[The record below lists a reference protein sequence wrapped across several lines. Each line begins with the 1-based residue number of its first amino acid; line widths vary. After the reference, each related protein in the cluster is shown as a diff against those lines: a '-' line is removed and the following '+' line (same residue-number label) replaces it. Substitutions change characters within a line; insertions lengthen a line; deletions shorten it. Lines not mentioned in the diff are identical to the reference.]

1 MSVSDALQLMISF
14 GMFILALIT
23 LVVVLI
29 KNSTKNDHLS
39 FAQLMVIKLIY

>member
-1 MSVSDALQLMISF
+1 MTSF

-29 KNSTKNDHLS
+29 KNSTK
-39 FAQLMVIKLIY
+39 K

>member
-29 KNSTKNDHLS
+29 KNSAK
-39 FAQLMVIKLIY
+39 K

>member
-1 MSVSDALQLMISF
+1 MISF

-29 KNSTKNDHLS
+29 KNSTK
-39 FAQLMVIKLIY
+39 K

>member
-1 MSVSDALQLMISF
+1 MSVPDTLQLMISF

-29 KNSTKNDHLS
+29 KNSTK
-39 FAQLMVIKLIY
+39 K

>member
-1 MSVSDALQLMISF
+1 MISF

-29 KNSTKNDHLS
+29 KNSAK
-39 FAQLMVIKLIY
+39 K

>member
-14 GMFILALIT
+14 GMFILSLIT

-29 KNSTKNDHLS
+29 KNSAK
-39 FAQLMVIKLIY
+39 K

>member
-1 MSVSDALQLMISF
+1 MSVSDTLQLMISF

-29 KNSTKNDHLS
+29 KNSTK
-39 FAQLMVIKLIY
+39 K

>member
-14 GMFILALIT
+14 GMLILSLIT

-29 KNSTKNDHLS
+29 KNSTK
-39 FAQLMVIKLIY
+39 K

>member
-1 MSVSDALQLMISF
+1 MSVPDALQLMISF

-39 FAQLMVIKLIY
+39 FAQLMII

>member
-1 MSVSDALQLMISF
+1 MSVPDALQLMTSF

-29 KNSTKNDHLS
+29 KNSTK
-39 FAQLMVIKLIY
+39 K